1 MGFGKDACFS
11 SFIVVVVMIARVGA
25 GVGGVG
31 LFVFFELFGAFV
43 DFGLF
48 GALVDLTFGVFVD
61 FGLFGALVDLTFG
74 AFVDFGLFGALVDFG
89 ALFDFP
95 TFSV

>member
-1 MGFGKDACFS
+1 MGSGKDACFC
-11 SFIVVVVMIARVGA
+11 SFNVVVVMIVRDGADVG
-25 GVGGVG
+25 VPVG

-48 GALVDLTFGVFVD
+48 GAFVDLTC
-61 FGLFGALVDLTFG
+61 G